1 MHAHKPHA
9 KYFMKIALQV
19 AQIRHLLST
28 VHISGMKAL
37 GGEFLEICSGIKGV
51 RSVSNASSE
60 VANLNTGA
68 SVSDKHLGVQSSLA
82 LCVRAAFV
90 LIC

>member
-1 MHAHKPHA
+1 MLTKTHL
-9 KYFMKIALQV
+9 KYFMKIALRV
-19 AQIRHLLST
+19 AQIRHPLCT
-28 VHISGMKAL
+28 PVHISGMKAL

-51 RSVSNASSE
+51 SVSNASSE

>member
-1 MHAHKPHA
+1 MQP
-9 KYFMKIALQV
+9 
-19 AQIRHLLST
+19 R
-28 VHISGMKAL
+28 
-37 GGEFLEICSGIKGV
+37 IKGV
-51 RSVSNASSE
+51 SVSNASSE

-82 LCVRAAFV
+82 VCVRGAAFV